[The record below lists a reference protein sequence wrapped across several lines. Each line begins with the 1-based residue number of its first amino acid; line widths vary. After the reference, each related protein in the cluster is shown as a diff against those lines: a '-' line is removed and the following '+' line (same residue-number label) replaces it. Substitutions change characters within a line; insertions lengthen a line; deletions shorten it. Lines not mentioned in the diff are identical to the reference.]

1 MNGTVGHLIEK
12 NIRITRYCETCGEK
26 ADVDL
31 HRIAV
36 AKGFDFDLT
45 DRLPLCTN
53 GDCIGMIR
61 FQAHAGMRRWFLLT
75 TEGEERVL
83 RHADWVS
90 NTQIYTAR
98 REYERKLRREREGAG

>member
-1 MNGTVGHLIEK
+1 MSGTVGHLIEK
-12 NIRITRYCETCGEK
+12 NIRITRYCQTCGEK

-31 HRIAV
+31 NRIAV

-61 FQAHAGMRRWFLLT
+61 FQVMAGMRRWFLM
-75 TEGEERVL
+75 TEKGDAAFLKHSE
-83 RHADWVS
+83 WIFQ
-90 NTQIYTAR
+90 TQLIATR
-98 REYERKLRREREGAG
+98 REAQRRSRAGG

>member
-1 MNGTVGHLIEK
+1 MNGTVGHLIER

-31 HRIAV
+31 NRIAV

-75 TEGEERVL
+75 EAGEARVF

-90 NTQIYTAR
+90 WTRIYSAQREHLKKQRAAR
-98 REYERKLRREREGAG
+98 E